1 MRTLTTWWPALLLVL
16 LASACNPD
24 DDEGGLDEP
33 NTTVD
38 FSELESE
45 WVRLTLMHDNQIAVL
60 QTSTGEIVDSVDVPL
75 PEGARY
81 YTSNSGR
88 YLVVTDR
95 DNNQLRFFD
104 SGVINHEEHGHQQK
118 VGWLDITVDAPLP
131 THYASTGGEIV
142 IFNDGDGSITHVT
155 EAQLELPAYEPTVLT
170 FPTVAHHGAGFR
182 LASGQFVTTF
192 KNTDEPGGIPQM
204 VKYLDAD
211 GTLIDDN
218 GGVEVEGI
226 HGDATNGT
234 YGVFGSTDGVILVD
248 GENNIDLI
256 PNLEGMNAERGYWIG
271 TLKGHDNT
279 PVFYARAGSLGS
291 YLVDPKAK
299 SMAPVYLGDDIVGDM
314 LSFNGDYYIVHT
326 SDNRIRVYDATDGS
340 PVTERVVEMVN
351 IPDLATGEPTT
362 PVDDLDDMDE
372 DDPVLVASDK
382 HLYILSPNRVDI
394 KVLSISDLK
403 HVHTI
408 RLDEPVESIAK
419 NGFTKV

>member
-1 MRTLTTWWPALLLVL
+1 MRLTLTQWWPALLLVL
-16 LASACNPD
+16 LASACNSDD
-24 DDEGGLDEP
+24 DDELVGEP
-33 NTTVD
+33 DGTE

-45 WVRLTLMHDNQIAVL
+45 WVRLTLMHDNQIKVM
-60 QTSTGEIVDSVDVPL
+60 QTSTDEIVDSTSAPL
-75 PEGARY
+75 PEDARY

-104 SGVINHEEHGHQQK
+104 SGVINHEDHGHQQG
-118 VGWLDITVDAPLP
+118 VGWLDVTVDAPLP
-131 THYASTGGEIV
+131 THFASSGGQIV
-142 IFNDGDGSITHVT
+142 IFNDGDGSITHVD

-234 YGVFGSTDGVILVD
+234 HGVFGSTDGVILVD
-248 GENNIDLI
+248 DANNIDLI
-256 PNLEGMNAERGYWIG
+256 ANPEELNAERGFWIG
-271 TLKGHDNT
+271 SVNGHDNT
-279 PVFYARAGSLGS
+279 PVFFGRATSVGS
-291 YLVDPKAK
+291 YLVDPATK
-299 SMAPVYLGDDIVGDM
+299 SMTSVYLGDDIVGNM

-326 SDNRIRVYDATDGS
+326 SDNRVRVFDAADGS
-340 PVTERVVEMVN
+340 PVVEREVEMVN
-351 IPDLATGEPTT
+351 VPDLATGEPTT
-362 PVDDLDDMDE
+362 PEAKLDEMDE

-382 HLYILSPNRVDI
+382 HLYILAPNRVDI
-394 KVLSISDLK
+394 KVLSISDLS

-408 RLDEPVESIAK
+408 RLDEPVNSIAK
-419 NGFTKV
+419 NGFTEV